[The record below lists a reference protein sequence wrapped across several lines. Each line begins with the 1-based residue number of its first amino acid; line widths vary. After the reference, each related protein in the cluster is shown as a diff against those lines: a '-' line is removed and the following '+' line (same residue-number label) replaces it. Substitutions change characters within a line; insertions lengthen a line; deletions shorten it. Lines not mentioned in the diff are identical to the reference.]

1 MKTIEQIVDRI
12 QNDKNDP
19 FGFVADMLIEYVP
32 YEAAKPLLSE
42 EAEEAYPGGEGWDVS
57 PLTKEAVTEEMR
69 SYMKFAWGKVRDHR
83 GLSASRSVVKMA
95 AWLWILDE
103 DDFQDLY
110 RVSLSRCNSA
120 WCEPASHAAMVKI
133 DVPQGGRWRVALDTM
148 LWIDVWNGD
157 TKLTGVLCEHHGCQP
172 LRKIVQYD
180 LQPGAHWVVLLGKA
194 AGESGVL
201 VTRVS
206 D

>member
-103 DDFQDLY
+103 DDFASEILKSENYQQYGAPALAMICRKMGFPIPRDKATQNMIEGN
-110 RVSLSRCNSA
+110 RCLRSCA
-120 WCEPASHAAMVKI
+120 E
-133 DVPQGGRWRVALDTM
+133 
-148 LWIDVWNGD
+148 
-157 TKLTGVLCEHHGCQP
+157 GC
-172 LRKIVQYD
+172 
-180 LQPGAHWVVLLGKA
+180 A
-194 AGESGVL
+194 
-201 VTRVS
+201 
-206 D
+206 